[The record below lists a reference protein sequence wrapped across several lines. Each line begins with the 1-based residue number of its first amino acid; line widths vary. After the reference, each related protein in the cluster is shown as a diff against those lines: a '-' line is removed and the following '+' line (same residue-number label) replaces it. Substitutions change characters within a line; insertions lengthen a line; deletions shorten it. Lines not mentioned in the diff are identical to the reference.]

1 MADEREAKRLAES
14 LRDMIKEGATD
25 DCSICMGDLNQPV
38 ITPCA
43 HVFCRNCIT
52 QWLDKR
58 PPPGCPLCRL
68 QVAIKNLMEAA
79 PNNEEEVC
87 EGDDSEENDENK
99 YDDIVVDVSSTKIN
113 AVLKE
118 LAIIRKENP
127 RRKTVVVSQFTS
139 LLSMLQPL
147 LKDEGYRY
155 TRLDGTM
162 NTRAR
167 SDVIAEFQDTEAED
181 GPTVLLLSLRAGGVG
196 LNLTAASRDVVFPSR
211 LLPNFILF

>member
-1 MADEREAKRLAES
+1 
-14 LRDMIKEGATD
+14 
-25 DCSICMGDLNQPV
+25 
-38 ITPCA
+38 
-43 HVFCRNCIT
+43 
-52 QWLDKR
+52 
-58 PPPGCPLCRL
+58 
-68 QVAIKNLMEAA
+68 MEAA

-87 EGDDSEENDENK
+87 EGDDNEENDENK

-196 LNLTAASRDVVFPSR
+196 LNLTSASRDVVCRSSFTNS
-211 LLPNFILF
+211 NS